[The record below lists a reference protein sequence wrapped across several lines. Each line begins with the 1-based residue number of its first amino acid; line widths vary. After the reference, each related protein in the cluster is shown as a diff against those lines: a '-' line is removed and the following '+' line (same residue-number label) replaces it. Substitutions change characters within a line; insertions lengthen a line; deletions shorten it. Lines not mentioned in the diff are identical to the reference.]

1 MTRLARAAERTR
13 EEATHGTRHRL
24 NAYADFAERPG
35 LFARLRQAV
44 ADHRAYRAIHDEL
57 NALTDRELA
66 DLDLSRLSLR
76 DIAREAVYGR

>member
-1 MTRLARAAERTR
+1 MAHAIS
-13 EEATHGTRHRL
+13 L
-24 NAYADFAERPG
+24 NAYAHHTDQPG

-57 NALTDRELA
+57 SALSDRELA

>member
-1 MTRLARAAERTR
+1 MAHAIS
-13 EEATHGTRHRL
+13 L

-44 ADHRAYRAIHDEL
+44 ADYRAYRAIHDEL